1 MARTKQTPNFEG
13 MKNRLMAAESLYN
26 LSEQAQAL
34 YKDAIKGQDS
44 PGQEIEI
51 LRDVALQALLA
62 LGVTGEEII
71 EYLPDRMGA
80 TV

>member
-1 MARTKQTPNFEG
+1 MARTKQAPNFDG
-13 MKNRLMAAESLYN
+13 MKNRLMVAESLYN

-51 LRDVALQALLA
+51 LRDVALQALMA
-62 LGVTGEEII
+62 LGITGEEII
-71 EYLPDRMGA
+71 EYLPDRA
-80 TV
+80 VPA